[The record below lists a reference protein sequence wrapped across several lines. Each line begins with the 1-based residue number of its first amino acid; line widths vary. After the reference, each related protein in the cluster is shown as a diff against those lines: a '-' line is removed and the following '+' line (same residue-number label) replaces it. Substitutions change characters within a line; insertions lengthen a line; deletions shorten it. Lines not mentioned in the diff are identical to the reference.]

1 MSNKQTIEG
10 EEQQLVIF
18 ALADENYGVDINGVR
33 EIIRMQD
40 ITSVPK
46 APSFVNGVI
55 NLRGKVIP
63 VLDLRRR
70 FSMPETEHT
79 KDSRI
84 VVVDIKGQD
93 IGMVVDAV
101 TEVLRIPNSAVEPP
115 SSIVTTMDSDYLQG
129 IAKLENQLVI
139 LLDLT
144 KVFGD
149 DVDQLQASEFT
160 ETAPEPTPE
169 SVEETES
176 EPAMT

>member
-1 MSNKQTIEG
+1 MATEG
-10 EEQQLVIF
+10 RPLT
-18 ALADENYGVDINGVR
+18 LRGENYGVDINGVR
-33 EIIRMQD
+33 EIIRMQE
-40 ITSVPK
+40 ITSVTK

-70 FSMPETEHT
+70 FSMRETEHT

-84 VVVDIKGQD
+84 VVVDIHGQD

-115 SSIVTTMDSDYLQG
+115 CIVTTMDSDYLEG
-129 IAKLENQLVI
+129 IAKLEGQLVI

-149 DVDQLQASEFT
+149 DVELLQGEEFT

-169 SVEETES
+169 PVKEPES
-176 EPAMT
+176 EPAIT